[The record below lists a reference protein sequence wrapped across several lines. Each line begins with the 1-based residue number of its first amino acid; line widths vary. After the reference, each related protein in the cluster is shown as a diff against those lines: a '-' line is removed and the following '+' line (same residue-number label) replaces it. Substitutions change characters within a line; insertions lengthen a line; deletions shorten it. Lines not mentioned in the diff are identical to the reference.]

1 MSVAVRLLEIAWS
14 ASEAAAV
21 GAVRPPRLVTGT
33 ESNLPTVQAGG
44 PSAWLI
50 VAAVLVA
57 LLTVSWWVWWGV
69 RVYRLRMDAEE
80 RAFRRLSRAMRI
92 GTGDRELLRRACIA
106 RGVHP
111 IAAIGS
117 PTVAMSVLAETGDR
131 GRRTRRLRR
140 VLCDTAG
147 ADDGTTVVAF
157 TGESP

>member
-1 MSVAVRLLEIAWS
+1 MSLAALLLEIA
-14 ASEAAAV
+14 ASGSGAAAV
-21 GAVRPPRLVTGT
+21 GAVRPPRLVTGN

-50 VAAVLVA
+50 VAATLVL

-69 RVYRLRMDAEE
+69 RVYRLRTNAEE
-80 RAFRRLSRAMRI
+80 RAFRRLSRAMGIRA
-92 GTGDRELLRRACIA
+92 GDRELLRRACMA

-117 PTVAMSVLAETGDR
+117 PMVAKVALAETCDQ

-140 VLCDTAG
+140 VLCDTEG
-147 ADDGTTVVAF
+147 ADDGTTEAAF
-157 TGESP
+157 TGEGP